1 LALAEKHHE
10 VEVSVAEATLRLRQ
24 KDKEMRKFA
33 KRTKEEVSVKLNKSL
48 SVDNSL
54 VSNRLRASQVNLESI
69 VSSVL
74 DLRTS
79 NERTNKLIS
88 KSMAP
93 VKDIYYAK

>member
-1 LALAEKHHE
+1 
-10 VEVSVAEATLRLRQ
+10 
-24 KDKEMRKFA
+24 MRRVA
-33 KRTKEEVSVKLNKSL
+33 KRQREETEAKLNKSL

-54 VSNRLRASQVNLESI
+54 VTNRLRASQVNLESI

-79 NERTNKLIS
+79 NERAGKLITRS
-88 KSMAP
+88 IAP

>member
-1 LALAEKHHE
+1 VEQSHAE
-10 VEVSVAEATLRLRQ
+10 VTLQLRR

-33 KRTKEEVSVKLNKSL
+33 KRTREEAEVKLNKSL

-54 VSNRLRASQVNLESI
+54 VSNRLRSSQVNLESI
-69 VSSVL
+69 VSSVM

-79 NERTNKLIS
+79 NERTGKLIT

-93 VKDIYYAK
+93 VRDIYYAK

>member
-1 LALAEKHHE
+1 MALEEKHNE
-10 VEVSVAEATLRLRQ
+10 VEQSHAEATLRLRQ
-24 KDKEMRKFA
+24 KDKEMRRFA
-33 KRTKEEVSVKLNKSL
+33 KRTKEEAEAKLNKSL

-54 VSNRLRASQVNLESI
+54 VSNRLKASQVNLESI

-79 NERTNKLIS
+79 NERTGKLIT

-93 VKDIYYAK
+93 VRDIYYAK